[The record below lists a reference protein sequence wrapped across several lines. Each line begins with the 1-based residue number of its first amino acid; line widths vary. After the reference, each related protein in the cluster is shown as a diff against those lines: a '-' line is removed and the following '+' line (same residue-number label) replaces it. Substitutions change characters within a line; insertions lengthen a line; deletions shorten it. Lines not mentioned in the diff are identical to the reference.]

1 MSDISYARHVV
12 YCYLVE
18 NRLEKNGEIL
28 KKKQITTITMEG
40 NTDESVNPLRP
51 LIEILDEKEYLF
63 KKYCDI
69 LDCDKNMISGLRKEF
84 NAMLLLRVEHMPYWL
99 VLELICMGFNMME
112 DEYNDD
118 DLF

>member
-1 MSDISYARHVV
+1 
-12 YCYLVE
+12 
-18 NRLEKNGEIL
+18 
-28 KKKQITTITMEG
+28 MEG
-40 NTDESVNPLRP
+40 NTDESVNPPRP

-69 LDCDKNMISGLRKEF
+69 LDCDKNMINGLRKEF
-84 NAMLLLRVEHMPYWL
+84 NSMLLLRVEHMPHWL
-99 VLELICMGFNMME
+99 VLELMSMGFNMME